1 MNSFRLLTHRLN
13 KFPDRPRYRAQ
24 WANWIRLFHWRSL
37 AIRQHCNYWNRP
49 RRTST
54 PLRPASSTDEIPWK
68 IFFQTQRPPNSLF
81 PAKQIIQ
88 INSLRSDGMLH
99 KTCTMVHDR
108 LTCMQISDADFY
120 WTAAGTRGRCG
131 GAVWRHRDPPTF
143 THCRGQ
149 RK

>member
-68 IFFQTQRPPNSLF
+68 IFFQTQRRPNSLF
-81 PAKQIIQ
+81 PAKRNYSNQLAAFRRDVTQ
-88 INSLRSDGMLH
+88 NLSNGPRQTDLYADKRRRLLLDGGWNTGTVRRRSVTSPWPAH
-99 KTCTMVHDR
+99 
-108 LTCMQISDADFY
+108 FY
-120 WTAAGTRGRCG
+120 TLPRST
-131 GAVWRHRDPPTF
+131 
-143 THCRGQ
+143 
-149 RK
+149 